1 MSYDCWNI
9 TLNTGKPETPMSDFE
24 FTSNGIEKLLSDL
37 NPSKASGP
45 DLLPTRIIKLVASE
59 IAPVLS
65 VIFQQSFE
73 YRSKIQVYN

>member
-1 MSYDCWNI
+1 
-9 TLNTGKPETPMSDFE
+9 MSDLE

-45 DLLPTRIIKLVASE
+45 DLLPTRILKHVASE

-65 VIFQQSFE
+65 VIF
-73 YRSKIQVYN
+73 